1 MFCVA
6 GLGNPGGKYTS
17 TRHNIGFRVVDRL
30 AEAGSTRIRRREFL
44 ALTATIRIDR
54 TEVLLMKPQTYM
66 NRCGR
71 SLEVAC
77 RTFGIPSERVIVV
90 VDDADLSAGRVRIR
104 RGGGTGG
111 HRGIASI
118 IEETGSRD
126 FARVRLGIGR
136 PPAGVELADYVL
148 GDLEEQERAA
158 LDELVARGAEAVTE
172 IITNGL
178 EAAMQA
184 FNAAPVTPVE
194 TSKEE

>member
-77 RTFGIPSERVIVV
+77 RTLGIPSERVIVV
-90 VDDADLSAGRVRIR
+90 VDDADLPAGRVRIR

-148 GDLEEQERAA
+148 GDLDEQERAA

-184 FNAAPVTPVE
+184 FNAAPVSPVG

>member
-77 RTFGIPSERVIVV
+77 RTLGIPSERVIVV
-90 VDDADLSAGRVRIR
+90 VDDADLPAGRVRIR

-172 IITNGL
+172 IITDGL

-194 TSKEE
+194 TWKEE